1 MFRRGW
7 RKSRKHTYSNEEFEG
22 WLDSAPA
29 PELHL
34 VADLDDE
41 IVDDVADHDADAF
54 ADVDPAIAA
63 IVERLDRTLADLTS
77 TCDRLDALLTVSLDA
92 WVEASEPLAA

>member
-7 RKSRKHTYSNEEFEG
+7 RKSRKHEYSNEEFEG
-22 WLDSAPA
+22 WFDDAPA
-29 PELHL
+29 PELRI

-41 IVDDVADHDADAF
+41 VEVDETLDDQVAI
-54 ADVDPAIAA
+54 DPAIAA
-63 IVERLDRTLADLTS
+63 IIERLDRALADLTS
-77 TCDRLDALLTVSLDA
+77 TCDRLGILVATSLEE